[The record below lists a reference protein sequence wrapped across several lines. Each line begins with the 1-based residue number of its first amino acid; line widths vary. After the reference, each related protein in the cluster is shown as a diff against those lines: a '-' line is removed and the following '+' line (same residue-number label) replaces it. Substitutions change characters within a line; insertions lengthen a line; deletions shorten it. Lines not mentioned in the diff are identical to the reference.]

1 MPGDLNRRISFVQTL
16 LSESL
21 SLRERVA
28 TCRCRSACG
37 TAKPAPNGVSTMDG
51 ANPAG
56 RGFGR
61 SNALRCTRTLTPNP
75 SPGGRGA
82 LHRGLVLAALLLLPF
97 ASQAQTL
104 RVAPMGATSGTC
116 DASSP
121 CSLQAAQ
128 AKVRTLRAKGR
139 DGITVQLQDG
149 IYHLRQ
155 PLRFGE
161 ADSGAEGHPVRWQAT
176 PGAHPVLSGAQLVH
190 GTRDGALWRFSLP
203 SNDAPSSIYIDGQ
216 RHWPARTAACPH
228 CVVDAKG
235 LSNVPPAILR
245 TLQVGALAVMH
256 ERWRDF
262 RCRVVALGQG
272 RVDLAQPCWHNATLD
287 SAKNGWSVASP
298 VGKYY
303 AGVDWF
309 ENLAG
314 APSAPGSYTVDATQ
328 HVLRYRPLPGEGA
341 RAPVIELP
349 VLEQLLVLQGT
360 LKAPVHDL
368 VFGGIAFT
376 GTEWRKPASGD
387 GYVSLQAGYLVDGNS
402 RTALPDNG
410 EGMTRIGSAV
420 DVEAGR
426 GIVFDRDSFRQLAA
440 AGIAL
445 AGGTHSAAVT
455 NSRFADIGGGAV
467 FAGDTEGHPADPA
480 SKTSAIVIDDNRID
494 HVALA
499 YRDNVAI
506 MAGFVNGL
514 EIAHNTISDLPY
526 SGISVGW
533 GWDYEGETPVQSAI
547 HIVANRIERVMLQLA
562 DGGAI
567 YTQAQSTP
575 GTSCVARNFT
585 DMRHSG
591 VGNGIY
597 LDEHSTY
604 FDVEH
609 NVVLGSWISAWASWS
624 GHLRIV
630 DNWTDSTGKPHNP
643 GPTKVWSPNFTSLKT
658 LPVAALAV
666 QQAAGARAGQPMP
679 ALPIRVSPSCP

>member
-1 MPGDLNRRISFVQTL
+1 MHLDRRMPFAQTL

-28 TCRCRSACG
+28 A
-37 TAKPAPNGVSTMDG
+37 
-51 ANPAG
+51 AG

-61 SNALRCTRTLTPNP
+61 SEVLRQVRTLTPNP
-75 SPGGRGA
+75 SPMGRGA
-82 LHRGLVLAALLLLPF
+82 LHHGLALAALLLLPF
-97 ASQAQTL
+97 ASYAQTL
-104 RVAPMGATSGTC
+104 HVTSTGS
-116 DASSP
+116 ASSACEAASP

-128 AKVRTLRAKGR
+128 AQVRALRAQGH

-149 IYHLRQ
+149 TYRLQQ
-155 PLRFGE
+155 PLQFD
-161 ADSGAEGHPVRWQAT
+161 ASDSGADGRPVRWQAA
-176 PGAHPVLSGAQLVH
+176 PGALPVLSGSRLVQ
-190 GTRDGALWRFSLP
+190 GTRDGALWSFALP
-203 SNDAPSSIYIDGQ
+203 SSDAASSIYIDGQ
-216 RHWPARTAACPH
+216 RRWPSRTGACPH

-235 LSNVPPAILR
+235 LSNVPLAILHS
-245 TLQVGALAVMH
+245 LQAGSLAVMH

-262 RCRVVALGQG
+262 RCGVVVVGQD
-272 RVDLAQPCWHNATLD
+272 RVDLAQPCWHNAALD
-287 SAKNGWSVASP
+287 SVKNGWSVASP

-314 APSAPGSYTVDATQ
+314 DPSAPGSYTVDTAH
-328 HVLRYRPLPGEGA
+328 HVLRYRPLPDEA
-341 RAPVIELP
+341 AHAPSIELP
-349 VLEQLLVLQGT
+349 ALEQLLVLKGT
-360 LKAPVHDL
+360 HDL
-368 VFGGIAFT
+368 VYSGITFA
-376 GTEWRKPASGD
+376 GTEWRKPESVD
-387 GYVSLQAGYLVDGNS
+387 GYVPLQAGYLVNGNS

-426 GIVFDRDSFRQLAA
+426 DIVFDRDSFQHLAA

-445 AGGTHSAAVT
+445 AGGTHGAAVT
-455 NSRFADIGGGAV
+455 NSRFTDIGGGGV

-480 SKTSAIVIDDNRID
+480 SKSSNIVVADNRID

-514 EIAHNTISDLPY
+514 VIAHNTISDLPY

-533 GWDYEGETPVQSAI
+533 GWDYEGDAPVQSSI

-575 GTSCVARNFT
+575 GTSCVVRNVA

-591 VGNGIY
+591 EGNGIY

-604 FDVEH
+604 FDVKH
-609 NVVLGSWISAWASWS
+609 NVVLGSWVSAWASWS
-624 GHLRIV
+624 GHLRIT
-630 DNWTDSTGKPHNP
+630 DNWTDDAGKPHNP
-643 GPTKVWSPNFTSLKT
+643 GPTKLWSPNFTYLKT
-658 LPVAALAV
+658 LPTAALAV
-666 QQAAGARAGQPMP
+666 QGAAGARDGQPEP
-679 ALPIRVSPSCP
+679 ALPIRVPTACPNP

>member
-1 MPGDLNRRISFVQTL
+1 MPSGSNRRLSFAQTL
-16 LSESL
+16 PNESL

-28 TCRCRSACG
+28 
-37 TAKPAPNGVSTMDG
+37 
-51 ANPAG
+51 PAG
-56 RGFGR
+56 RGSGR
-61 SNALRCTRTLTPNP
+61 SEALRCTRTLTPNP
-75 SPGGRGA
+75 SPDGRGA
-82 LHRGLVLAALLLLPF
+82 LHRGLMLAVFLLLPF

-104 RVAPMGATSGTC
+104 HVAPAGSASGAC
-116 DASSP
+116 EASSP
-121 CSLQAAQ
+121 CTLQAAQ
-128 AKVRTLRAKGR
+128 AKVRALRAQGH
-139 DGITVQLQDG
+139 DDIAVQWQDG
-149 IYHLRQ
+149 TYRLRQ
-155 PLRFGE
+155 PLQFDE
-161 ADSGAEGHPVRWQAT
+161 ADSGAKGHPVRWQAA
-176 PGAHPVLSGAQLVH
+176 PGAHPVLSGARIVQ
-190 GTRDGALWRFSLP
+190 GARDGALWRFALP
-203 SNDAPSSIYIDGQ
+203 SSEAPSSVYVAG
-216 RHWPARTAACPH
+216 RRRWPARTAACPH
-228 CVVDAKG
+228 CVVDARG

-245 TLQVGALAVMH
+245 ALRVGSLAVLH
-256 ERWRDF
+256 ARWRDF
-262 RCRVVALGQG
+262 RCPVAALGPD

-287 SAKNGWSVASP
+287 SRGNGWAVASP

-314 APSAPGSYTVDATQ
+314 DPAAPGSYTVDAARR
-328 HVLRYRPLPGEGA
+328 VLRYRPLPGEAA
-341 RAPVIELP
+341 RAPAIELP

-368 VFGGIAFT
+368 VFGGIAFA
-376 GTEWRKPASGD
+376 GTEWRKPASDD

-402 RTALPDNG
+402 RTALPDDG

-420 DVEAGR
+420 DVQGGR

-445 AGGTHSAAVT
+445 AGGTHGAAVT
-455 NSRFADIGGGAV
+455 NSRFTDLGGGAV

-480 SKTSAIVIDDNRID
+480 GKTSDIVVDDNRID

-514 EIAHNTISDLPY
+514 EIAHNTIGDLPY

-533 GWDYEGETPVQSAI
+533 GWNYEGDAPVESAA

-575 GTSCVARNFT
+575 GTSCVVRNAV
-585 DMRHSG
+585 DIRRDPG
-591 VGNGIY
+591 ANGIY

-604 FDVEH
+604 FDVER
-609 NVVLGSWISAWASWS
+609 NVVLGSWVSAWASWS

-630 DNWTDSTGKPHNP
+630 DNWTDTPGKPHNP

-658 LPVAALAV
+658 LPAAAVAV
-666 QQAAGARAGQPMP
+666 QRAAGVREGRAAP
-679 ALPIRVSPSCP
+679 ALPIRVGNACPAS

>member
-1 MPGDLNRRISFVQTL
+1 MHLDRRMPFAQTL

-21 SLRERVA
+21 SRRERVA
-28 TCRCRSACG
+28 A
-37 TAKPAPNGVSTMDG
+37 
-51 ANPAG
+51 AG

-61 SNALRCTRTLTPNP
+61 SEVLRQVRTLTPNP
-75 SPGGRGA
+75 SPMGRGA
-82 LHRGLVLAALLLLPF
+82 LHHGLALAALLLLPF
-97 ASQAQTL
+97 ASHAQTL
-104 RVAPMGATSGTC
+104 RVTPTGSASGAC
-116 DASSP
+116 EAASP
-121 CSLQAAQ
+121 CSLQAVQAQ
-128 AKVRTLRAKGR
+128 VRALRAQGH

-149 IYHLRQ
+149 TYRLQQ
-155 PLRFGE
+155 PLQFD
-161 ADSGAEGHPVRWQAT
+161 ASDSGAGGRPVRWQAA
-176 PGAHPVLSGAQLVH
+176 PGAHPVLSGSRLVQ
-190 GTRDGALWRFSLP
+190 GTRDGALWSFALP
-203 SNDAPSSIYIDGQ
+203 SSDAASSIYIDGQ
-216 RHWPARTAACPH
+216 RRWPSRTGACPH

-235 LSNVPPAILR
+235 LSNVPLAILHS
-245 TLQVGALAVMH
+245 LQAGSLAVMH

-262 RCRVVALGQG
+262 RCGVVVVGQD
-272 RVDLAQPCWHNATLD
+272 RVDLAQPCWHNAALD
-287 SAKNGWSVASP
+287 SVKNGWSVASP

-314 APSAPGSYTVDATQ
+314 DPSAPGSYTVDTAH
-328 HVLRYRPLPGEGA
+328 HVLRYRPLPDEA
-341 RAPVIELP
+341 AQAPSIELP
-349 VLEQLLVLQGT
+349 ALEQLLVLKG
-360 LKAPVHDL
+360 AHDL
-368 VFGGIAFT
+368 VYSGITFA
-376 GTEWRKPASGD
+376 GTEWRKPESVD
-387 GYVSLQAGYLVDGNS
+387 GYVPLQAGYLVDGNS

-426 GIVFDRDSFRQLAA
+426 DIVFDRDSFQHLAA

-445 AGGTHSAAVT
+445 AGGTHGAAVT
-455 NSRFADIGGGAV
+455 NSRFTDIGGGGV

-480 SKTSAIVIDDNRID
+480 SKSSNIVVADNRID

-514 EIAHNTISDLPY
+514 VIAHNTISDLPY

-533 GWDYEGETPVQSAI
+533 GWDYEGDAPVQSSI

-575 GTSCVARNFT
+575 GTSCVVRNVA

-591 VGNGIY
+591 EGNGIY

-604 FDVEH
+604 FDVKH
-609 NVVLGSWISAWASWS
+609 NVVLGSWVSAWASWS
-624 GHLRIV
+624 GHLRIT
-630 DNWTDSTGKPHNP
+630 DNWTDDAGKPHNP
-643 GPTKVWSPNFTSLKT
+643 GPTKLWSPNFTYLKT
-658 LPVAALAV
+658 LPTAALAV
-666 QQAAGARAGQPMP
+666 QGAAGARDGQPEP
-679 ALPIRVSPSCP
+679 ALPIRVPTACPNP

>member
-1 MPGDLNRRISFVQTL
+1 LQSRIAATL
-16 LSESL
+16 LFA
-21 SLRERVA
+21 V
-28 TCRCRSACG
+28 
-37 TAKPAPNGVSTMDG
+37 
-51 ANPAG
+51 
-56 RGFGR
+56 
-61 SNALRCTRTLTPNP
+61 
-75 SPGGRGA
+75 
-82 LHRGLVLAALLLLPF
+82 LPF
-97 ASQAQTL
+97 ASRTQTL
-104 RVAPMGATSGTC
+104 HVALAGSASSTC
-116 DASSP
+116 EASSP
-121 CSLQAAQ
+121 CTLQVAQ
-128 AKVRTLRAKGR
+128 AQVRALRAQGH

-149 IYHLRQ
+149 IYRLPQ
-155 PLRFGE
+155 PLQLDA
-161 ADSGAEGHPVRWQAT
+161 ADSGANGHPVRWQAA
-176 PGAHPVLSGAQLVH
+176 PGAHPVLSGARLVQ
-190 GTRDGALWRFSLP
+190 GARDGALWRFTLP
-203 SNDAPSSIYIDGQ
+203 SDEAPSSIYIDGQ

-235 LSNVPPAILR
+235 LSNVPPPILH
-245 TLQVGALAVMH
+245 TLQVGSMAVMH

-262 RCRVVALGQG
+262 RCRVIALGSG

-287 SAKNGWSVASP
+287 SVKNGWSVASP

-314 APSAPGSYTVDATQ
+314 DPSAPGTYTVDAAH
-328 HVLRYRPLPGEGA
+328 HVLRYRPLPGEAA
-341 RAPVIELP
+341 RTPAIELP
-349 VLEQLLVLQGT
+349 VLQQLLVLEGT

-368 VFGGIAFT
+368 VFSGIAFT
-376 GTEWRKPASGD
+376 GTEWRKPESD
-387 GYVSLQAGYLVDGNS
+387 EGYVPLQAGYLVDGNR

-426 GIVFDRDSFRQLAA
+426 DIVFDRNSFRHLAA

-445 AGGTHSAAVT
+445 AGGTHGAAVT
-455 NSRFADIGGGAV
+455 SSRFTDLGGGGV
-467 FAGDTEGHPADPA
+467 FAGDTAGHPADPA
-480 SKTSAIVIDDNRID
+480 SKSSDIVVADNRID
-494 HVALA
+494 RVALA

-514 EIAHNTISDLPY
+514 VIAHNTLSDLPY

-575 GTSCVARNFT
+575 GTSCVLRNAI

-591 VGNGIY
+591 EGNGIY

-609 NVVLGSWISAWASWS
+609 NVVLGSWVSAWASWS

-630 DNWTDSTGKPHNP
+630 DNWTDAAGGPHNP
-643 GPTKVWSPNFTSLKT
+643 GPTKVWSPNFTHLKA
-658 LPVAALAV
+658 LPAAALAV
-666 QQAAGARAGQPMP
+666 QGAAGARDDQPEP
-679 ALPIRVSPSCP
+679 ALPIRMPSPCPKP

>member
-1 MPGDLNRRISFVQTL
+1 MHLDRRMPFAQTL

-21 SLRERVA
+21 SRRERVA
-28 TCRCRSACG
+28 A
-37 TAKPAPNGVSTMDG
+37 
-51 ANPAG
+51 AG

-61 SNALRCTRTLTPNP
+61 SEVLRQVRTLTPNP
-75 SPGGRGA
+75 SPMGRGA
-82 LHRGLVLAALLLLPF
+82 LHHGLALAALLLLPF
-97 ASQAQTL
+97 ASHAQTL
-104 RVAPMGATSGTC
+104 RVTPTGSASGAC
-116 DASSP
+116 EAASP
-121 CSLQAAQ
+121 CSLQAVQAQ
-128 AKVRTLRAKGR
+128 VRALRAQGH

-149 IYHLRQ
+149 TYRLQQ
-155 PLRFGE
+155 PLQFD
-161 ADSGAEGHPVRWQAT
+161 ASDSGAGGHPVRWQAA
-176 PGAHPVLSGAQLVH
+176 PDAHPVLSGSRLVQ
-190 GTRDGALWRFSLP
+190 GTRDGALWSFALP
-203 SNDAPSSIYIDGQ
+203 SSDAPSSVYIDGQ
-216 RHWPARTAACPH
+216 RRWPSRSEACPH

-235 LSNVPPAILR
+235 LSNVPRAILHS
-245 TLQVGALAVMH
+245 LQVGSLAVMH

-262 RCRVVALGQG
+262 RCGVVVVGQD
-272 RVDLAQPCWHNATLD
+272 RVDLAQPCWHNAALD
-287 SAKNGWSVASP
+287 SVKNGWSVASP

-314 APSAPGSYTVDATQ
+314 DPSAPGSYTVDTA
-328 HVLRYRPLPGEGA
+328 HRVLRYRPLPDEA
-341 RAPVIELP
+341 TQVPSIELP
-349 VLEQLLVLQGT
+349 ALEQLLVLKGT
-360 LKAPVHDL
+360 PGAPVHDL
-368 VFGGIAFT
+368 VFRGIGFA
-376 GTEWRKPASGD
+376 GTEWRKPESVD
-387 GYVSLQAGYLVDGNS
+387 GYVPLQAGYLVDGNS

-426 GIVFDRDSFRQLAA
+426 DIIFDHDSFQHLAA

-445 AGGTHSAAVT
+445 AGGTHGAAVT
-455 NSRFADIGGGAV
+455 NSRFTDIGGGGV

-480 SKTSAIVIDDNRID
+480 SKSSNIVVADNRID

-514 EIAHNTISDLPY
+514 VIAHNTISDLPY

-533 GWDYEGETPVQSAI
+533 GWDYEGDAPVQSSI

-575 GTSCVARNFT
+575 GTSCVVRNVA

-591 VGNGIY
+591 EGNGIY

-604 FDVEH
+604 FDVKH
-609 NVVLGSWISAWASWS
+609 NVVLGSWVSAWASWS
-624 GHLRIV
+624 GHLRIT
-630 DNWTDSTGKPHNP
+630 DNWTDDAGKPHNP
-643 GPTKVWSPNFTSLKT
+643 GPTKLWSPNFTYLKT
-658 LPVAALAV
+658 LPTAALAV
-666 QQAAGARAGQPMP
+666 QGAAGARDGQPEP
-679 ALPIRVSPSCP
+679 ALPIRVPTACPNP